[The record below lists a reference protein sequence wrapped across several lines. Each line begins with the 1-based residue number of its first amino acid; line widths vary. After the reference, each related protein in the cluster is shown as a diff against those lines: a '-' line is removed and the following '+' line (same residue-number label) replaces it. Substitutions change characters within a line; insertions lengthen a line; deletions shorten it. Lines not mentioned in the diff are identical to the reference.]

1 MSTSPVPGSPD
12 SAKASGKAA
21 SPERP
26 PSQHIDFEFLNFSHP
41 SEAKASRA
49 RRTVRSHVT
58 RQQHQREQQA
68 AAAARRTRSFPQG
81 SDPDAAR
88 RPPRLRTHHTISVP
102 DEVPK
107 VDISPLRSSRSEP
120 SSSVASTAP
129 SPLQSPSGSLSGSAQ
144 LDPYDLYPPE
154 WHSSISIVIDHYLVN
169 LATENSDLDGNQSR
183 GLLRLVW
190 FPFVL
195 TDTALLHSVLLLA
208 AAHCRLIKGP
218 ESHGIDI
225 ITLRGMAL
233 RGINE
238 NLQHPA
244 KSLSDETI
252 GAVLSVAMYEALFG
266 DSDTYATHMTGLQ
279 KLVTLRGGLP
289 ELGLDGLL
297 EKMLLWVD
305 SNASYITGYN
315 LFFPRT
321 AYPSSRSHP
330 LPNPQQFG
338 SRRPLQTHSP

>member
-1 MSTSPVPGSPD
+1 M
-12 SAKASGKAA
+12 
-21 SPERP
+21 
-26 PSQHIDFEFLNFSHP
+26 H
-41 SEAKASRA
+41 
-49 RRTVRSHVT
+49 
-58 RQQHQREQQA
+58 
-68 AAAARRTRSFPQG
+68 
-81 SDPDAAR
+81 
-88 RPPRLRTHHTISVP
+88 LRT
-102 DEVPK
+102 D
-107 VDISPLRSSRSEP
+107 
-120 SSSVASTAP
+120 
-129 SPLQSPSGSLSGSAQ
+129 
-144 LDPYDLYPPE
+144 
-154 WHSSISIVIDHYLVN
+154 LVN

-208 AAHCRLIKGP
+208 AAHCRLMKGP

-244 KSLSDETI
+244 KSLSDEMI

-338 SRRPLQTHSP
+338 SRRPLQTRSP